1 MAIIATTTSNSIKV
15 NPLFLLKNL
24 LNFIVRVAQRRV
36 RPLTRQAVFSTRA
49 CNSDGFRWGYFSIA
63 VKRVSI
69 NWNAKLHDPKDLTKY
84 GDSGDGKFSKKFGEG
99 GFVIPAPLEV
109 DAMMKKVP
117 KGKLTTINELRT
129 ALAKKH
135 KTDFTCPITT
145 GIFSWIA
152 AYAADELAQQGRK
165 RITP

>member
-1 MAIIATTTSNSIKV
+1 M
-15 NPLFLLKNL
+15 
-24 LNFIVRVAQRRV
+24 
-36 RPLTRQAVFSTRA
+36 
-49 CNSDGFRWGYFSIA
+49 A

-69 NWNAKLHDPKDLTKY
+69 NWNAKLLDSMDLPKY

-99 GFVIPAPLEV
+99 RVVIPAPLEV
-109 DAMMKKVP
+109 DALMKKLP

-135 KTDFTCPITT
+135 KTDFTCQITT

-152 AYAADELAQQGRK
+152 A
-165 RITP
+165 

>member
-1 MAIIATTTSNSIKV
+1 M
-15 NPLFLLKNL
+15 
-24 LNFIVRVAQRRV
+24 
-36 RPLTRQAVFSTRA
+36 
-49 CNSDGFRWGYFSIA
+49 A

-69 NWNAKLHDPKDLTKY
+69 NWNAKLHDSKDLPKY

-99 GFVIPAPLEV
+99 RFVIPAPLEV

-165 RITP
+165 RITPYWRTLKSDGQINPKYPGGIEAIRKKLEAEGHTVIQKGKRFLVENFKKKTIVPKQG